1 MHVACKE
8 DSCSVCV
15 CACVHACEHVC
26 VCVHVYDNSKMR
38 LISFQRISNY
48 AKEDVM
54 ANFLEFVDSNSQ
66 PNGRQAGSYSAQ
78 YFFHP
83 KFTRV
88 APPSTSI
95 VAEFNR
101 AQREMDRGTCGPTAA
116 SEWLKA
122 HYPNVALHP
131 SMTDYCDTCKNLK
144 EELSRHQAI
153 INRLHQSGSTS
164 ESNLHACEE
173 AKQHLEKE
181 IKQHKEVTTKAREQY
196 KSCKEWMKIMELSKK
211 TPLNPSERGELEAQ
225 MHCFTLTISAEYQ
238 QSKLIPSS
246 GSDRTAWFPTESVT

>member
-1 MHVACKE
+1 
-8 DSCSVCV
+8 
-15 CACVHACEHVC
+15 
-26 VCVHVYDNSKMR
+26 
-38 LISFQRISNY
+38 
-48 AKEDVM
+48 M

-88 APPSTSI
+88 APPRIGEKNYDQKASTSI

-101 AQREMDRGTCGPTAA
+101 VQREMDRGTCGPTAA

-122 HYPNVALHP
+122 HRPKVALHP

-164 ESNLHACEE
+164 ESDLHACEE
-173 AKQHLEKE
+173 AKQHL
-181 IKQHKEVTTKAREQY
+181 
-196 KSCKEWMKIMELSKK
+196 
-211 TPLNPSERGELEAQ
+211 
-225 MHCFTLTISAEYQ
+225 
-238 QSKLIPSS
+238 
-246 GSDRTAWFPTESVT
+246 